1 MQDKSPMPSHA
12 SRRDRSDVAAA
23 SSASQPPSKRHTHSS
38 ASTSNPKRHSLDSHS
53 SPYAASAHSK
63 AIPRGNG
70 HQAMSIPMP
79 PPPSLYFSLLPT
91 SHGGGA
97 PNGSHSASNS
107 PRPSPV
113 LHSVNTSGSTN
124 NNSNSNGSSNNTNAS
139 GSSGGFFSRRSKSTS
154 SKTRHPQRSAHFP
167 QAHSDPSTPT
177 AHHPSSLYLTPITPM
192 NLPKPHRSP
201 SPPGSAPSSRAASN
215 PSTPGVAGAAI
226 AAAAVGGA
234 ASGSGGAAGYSHYN
248 THHHPPRGNYPL
260 SVTHSRR
267 SSMSHAT
274 PGNGYGEV
282 PDQRHKLGFF
292 DMAIF
297 DPAPD
302 RAKSARSSIDHDG
315 HSHRIPVSRPPS
327 IESMNSSNSVPFAPP
342 PPPPP
347 SAWKRFTNHFSKR
360 VMKRHV
366 KFVVALY
373 LSSAMALIPQ
383 IARILGPA
391 PYLTNVAVVFMH
403 PARTV
408 GSQLE
413 VTLFSA
419 IGGVLAAIWIIPCQ
433 LAVVAFNQK
442 YLAEGNNAAWT
453 INAAWFF
460 VGVWVMTLYKTRYAK
475 LNCSFII
482 YTIAGIFA
490 LTKGQKSTVFSFN
503 DFWNLMGPMML
514 GIAICLIVSI
524 LFWPETA
531 SEGLGRALNESLDTS
546 RALLNLSTRSFL
558 LNHKTIAL
566 PKSAI
571 EKAQSEVRMAQKKL
585 YSAYREAR
593 YEVTYAMTNPADY
606 KEVRVIVSA
615 LMRHLGSMSLVVQN
629 ERLLMLGHPDR
640 DDEDLLTQSGGELS
654 AGGGS
659 GSDSASGSDSDS
671 AGDSD
676 SDSDDP
682 ARTNRDRADKGHQSR
697 DYFGSATAED
707 ATATSSRSRP
717 GHRHRHHHRKSGP
730 VESPGSEDGP
740 DTFHRREQRR
750 GSAAELRRIR
760 QLLQRAEN
768 STQAAVKAR
777 QQNQDRQ
784 KQQALQQT
792 FQFDRGGVATA
803 PPTPGGRGVFSVFGH
818 HHAHRAKGS
827 SSIRVDAASGLTT
840 ETLQPS
846 SSAAPSIVTTPD
858 SSRPNSIHEEQNL
871 DTVKS
876 FKSFFSNKSASRF
889 KPKGSRPTSL
899 KAGFKMGNSKK
910 TLVSHSEDLLSG
922 ISLGDIHCVT
932 MPASAD
938 RGSDDS
944 STGIAERQYHTMHA
958 GLRFGTPLTD
968 QQVRKAAEAYRKR
981 QEKQAQRE
989 RKQAE
994 RDAKAVREQQEK
1006 QRQAE
1011 AQARA
1016 IPPKEVAFGDRK
1028 LFMSFLDIVRD
1039 PLQRLSDS
1047 CSRVMV
1053 GMERE
1058 LVSGLSVEQDRLERI
1073 KRRNAQRADAVRAA
1087 EARKAEEEKTAAAAA
1102 VAADANNTAA
1112 DTSPSGASAI
1122 AGDTAKESRPS
1133 KVSVLD
1139 RLRVLA
1145 GLKPRDL
1152 TKEDIDYAEALKSGL
1167 EKGHGKKIKVSK
1179 KGHAADTVHPNKFLQ
1194 QDAIR
1199 NATSSGV
1206 GDDDDDD
1213 FFLPPDM
1220 SYVQY
1225 LTQELEVFD
1234 QAEAQG
1240 LRDFIST
1247 HPTLDVGPREEI
1259 FLIFFFLFALREIA
1273 RELLRLGKYVE
1284 ELEEQERIK
1293 MEEEGRSKRKK
1304 QLWWPKVVGNFWHWF
1319 AWGNYTQVK
1328 TSEGYNSLIRNATK
1342 NLEHRQ
1348 PRTIQEEKALVE
1360 AKAAKA
1366 AAEKIA
1372 SEAATHALS
1381 EKRAEQRKRRH
1392 SEMWDL
1398 PPLRRSA
1405 TLSALM
1411 HRKQEPDLELGLGV
1425 NPAMDK
1431 PHRHPRGVLKHPHSP
1446 RSRSNSP
1453 THYDADWP
1461 NNGAIPRRHRSHE
1474 PVYDSNGNRSVQTT
1488 QPSSYGKNLGDPSSL
1503 GGQEVLHAGFGDE
1516 EDGPSSLQRELH
1528 AGASKRAQQYS
1539 VAEIPGFT
1547 SLQRKEGS
1555 DLTQFKDT
1563 VETELWPKVKTV
1575 KHHSTAPP
1583 DLDGTNTKD
1592 LKSRRSQLS
1601 TRPESSRNVVLTAP
1615 SSTHQDRY
1623 PSFAS
1628 STSPALLAKQPE
1640 SDSTAIDSSKPGSR
1654 PRDSIDA
1661 SEDIDDSEVSTGSD
1675 RSNWKR
1681 RRDQSK
1687 RKSKHR
1693 NIFASFS
1700 RRPSEDVAG
1709 SIQHPPLQPVAP
1721 EPFMPPRS
1729 TFVNVRKPKTWRYR
1743 FWEFLQPFKSEEFK
1757 FGFKMAAALTFIGL
1771 WSWLQWSS
1779 NVLAFDRGQ
1788 WAMLTVMA
1796 VLSPT
1801 VGATFSVCAMRI
1813 AGTLAGTLWAMLT
1826 YLALPRNPYVICAMM
1841 LVIAFAGVFLILE
1854 SAHPKLGIIMLLSY
1868 SSITFI
1874 MYDGFTTET
1883 IFEVCYKR
1891 AVTVIIG
1898 IIIAVIMNSLLWP
1911 ILARRE
1917 LRKEIAFL
1925 IGRQGVL
1932 FAELVNK
1939 FLLEEPQQTDQFRG
1953 RQALDGPDW
1962 SNTKPGDSVHAS
1974 DGRDE
1979 DETATKDMSYLDNFQ
1994 DSFVERAE
2002 REAHS
2007 EKRKSAGQRGIASE
2021 NNALD
2026 RPSEESRR
2034 LGHKSM
2040 QYQHEESRGTMDPD
2054 RLAFQHVEHQL
2065 QTKLIKISQ
2074 LLELSGSEPRLK
2086 EEFPMK
2092 LYQQIIQCCQNILD
2106 RMVSMRMA
2114 AQLLSPEVRELVTGP
2129 MNYYRRDMVG
2139 ALLLYFSVLS
2149 SSLASK
2155 SPLPPYL
2162 PSARMARLRVI
2173 YNVREAIAAHQAV
2186 TGEDHYTYIY
2196 YYAFSSALEEVIE
2209 ELELLAILIKPIVG
2223 VTLVSSGSGFPCGG
2237 VSGDQLSLGSAMA
2250 TTQLGIAP
2258 MSNFA
2263 PSVQPG
2269 TANLKSL
2276 QSSGSHSSESS
2287 DEEGEVV
2294 RGKRPVDRAG
2304 VSRSSVSPGKKSV
2317 KQSGGLKV
2325 KTGGLRIDVSPATAT
2340 SPGGGAQ
2347 VAISTNPNAILIS
2360 PAGAGTAT
2368 SPVMM
2373 MDESLLE
2380 GRHGQRYKDAIQVA
2394 QEASGQQVIE
2404 VSSPIAG
2411 AVPAQAQ
2418 FPLGTGSNASASGRK
2433 PSLGLIS
2440 SPKLPKFAIGSLSKS
2455 SEHRPHKSHDSALDS
2470 QPAVPYTVAITMKP
2484 QMQPKKPLQSR
2495 HRNVANNQ
2503 QQQQQQQATPAVP
2516 RMLRRMTKQS
2526 FMDVDLQYLMKLD
2539 PTTPDPFENSSPV
2552 FDDPPSLFRPLPTH
2566 LIQGGAPGSGQ
2577 WMSTETLRLQKEQ
2590 EDLRAQYLQFLHQL
2604 HHTNPHG
2611 FLVHMNTFA
2620 TEFPQEFTQLQ
2631 AYIRFQEQLTNKQRE
2646 EAQRQEQMRQYQ
2658 VHLEQQL
2665 QQEQEMQ
2672 RLKEFQEMQSSQVR
2686 AREMQTLLQ
2695 EWLLKRHQ
2703 KRSSGFRMNSKDSD
2717 GIDLADVFTIALQKD
2732 PKLVERMMMNGGGGL
2747 DVLLTPVQ
2755 QQEFQEFL
2763 DQKKLHELMAQEKKR
2778 HEFEAAGF
2786 SSFAF
2791 DSASSVGGSSWLN
2804 PGFLG
2809 NTSSTNPFSLAGLG
2823 GSSSSALTA
2832 YPSQFREPMT
2842 DAQFLSYNKRTSKGR
2857 SKH

>member
-1 MQDKSPMPSHA
+1 
-12 SRRDRSDVAAA
+12 
-23 SSASQPPSKRHTHSS
+23 
-38 ASTSNPKRHSLDSHS
+38 
-53 SPYAASAHSK
+53 
-63 AIPRGNG
+63 
-70 HQAMSIPMP
+70 
-79 PPPSLYFSLLPT
+79 
-91 SHGGGA
+91 
-97 PNGSHSASNS
+97 
-107 PRPSPV
+107 
-113 LHSVNTSGSTN
+113 
-124 NNSNSNGSSNNTNAS
+124 
-139 GSSGGFFSRRSKSTS
+139 
-154 SKTRHPQRSAHFP
+154 
-167 QAHSDPSTPT
+167 
-177 AHHPSSLYLTPITPM
+177 
-192 NLPKPHRSP
+192 
-201 SPPGSAPSSRAASN
+201 
-215 PSTPGVAGAAI
+215 
-226 AAAAVGGA
+226 
-234 ASGSGGAAGYSHYN
+234 
-248 THHHPPRGNYPL
+248 
-260 SVTHSRR
+260 
-267 SSMSHAT
+267 
-274 PGNGYGEV
+274 
-282 PDQRHKLGFF
+282 
-292 DMAIF
+292 
-297 DPAPD
+297 
-302 RAKSARSSIDHDG
+302 
-315 HSHRIPVSRPPS
+315 
-327 IESMNSSNSVPFAPP
+327 
-342 PPPPP
+342 
-347 SAWKRFTNHFSKR
+347 
-360 VMKRHV
+360 
-366 KFVVALY
+366 
-373 LSSAMALIPQ
+373 MALIPQ

-460 VGVWVMTLYKTRYAK
+460 VGVWIMTLYKTRYAK

-676 SDSDDP
+676 SDDP
-682 ARTNRDRADKGHQSR
+682 APRPQRMLRRLRHVHGQGTAIVITIGNQVPSKAQVAKTDPTLFRRD
-697 DYFGSATAED
+697 
-707 ATATSSRSRP
+707 
-717 GHRHRHHHRKSGP
+717 
-730 VESPGSEDGP
+730 
-740 DTFHRREQRR
+740 QRR

-768 STQAAVKAR
+768 SAQAAVKAR

-910 TLVSHSEDLLSG
+910 TLVSHSEDLLSE
-922 ISLGDIHCVT
+922 IPLGDIHCVT

-944 STGIAERQYHTMHA
+944 SSGIAERQYHTMHA
-958 GLRFGTPLTD
+958 GIRFGTPLTD

-981 QEKQAQRE
+981 QEKQARRE

-994 RDAKAVREQQEK
+994 RDAKALREQQEK

-1112 DTSPSGASAI
+1112 DTSPSGASAV
-1122 AGDTAKESRPS
+1122 AGDTAKESAPS
-1133 KVSVLD
+1133 KVSALD
-1139 RLRVLA
+1139 RLRILA
-1145 GLKPRDL
+1145 GLKPRHL

-1425 NPAMDK
+1425 NPAMDQ

-1453 THYDADWP
+1453 THYDADWA

-1474 PVYDSNGNRSVQTT
+1474 PVYDSNGNMSVQTT

-1528 AGASKRAQQYS
+1528 AGASTRAQQFS
-1539 VAEIPGFT
+1539 VAEIPGFA

-1583 DLDGTNTKD
+1583 ELGGTNTKD
-1592 LKSRRSQLS
+1592 LRSRRSQLS

-1640 SDSTAIDSSKPGSR
+1640 SDTTAIDSSKPGSR

-1675 RSNWKR
+1675 SSNWKR

-1700 RRPSEDVAG
+1700 RRPSEDAAG
-1709 SIQHPPLQPVAP
+1709 SIQRPPLQPVAP
-1721 EPFMPPRS
+1721 EPNMPPRS

-1771 WSWLQWSS
+1771 WSWLQWSN

-1939 FLLEEPQQTDQFRG
+1939 FLLEEPQHTDQFR
-1953 RQALDGPDW
+1953 RIQALDGPDW

-1979 DETATKDMSYLDNFQ
+1979 DETATKDMSYLDNYQ

-2002 REAHS
+2002 RESQS
-2007 EKRKSAGQRGIASE
+2007 EKRKSAGQRGNASE

-2040 QYQHEESRGTMDPD
+2040 QYQQEESRGTMDPD

-2258 MSNFA
+2258 MSNVSPSGNNMEPCKQQQAGILGPSAAMINLGAASAGTAGTGAGAFGQQMQYPQDMIYQQQRLLQQQQAQQHQQHLQLQIQLQAQQQKIQEQELLLQQQQKALNFHPDLALQA
-2263 PSVQPG
+2263 PARLLINPQIIPAVQPG
-2269 TANLKSL
+2269 TTNLKSL

-2304 VSRSSVSPGKKSV
+2304 ASRSSVGPGKKSV
-2317 KQSGGLKV
+2317 KQSGLKV
-2325 KTGGLRIDVSPATAT
+2325 KTGGLRIDVSPATAI

-2404 VSSPIAG
+2404 VSSPTAG

-2455 SEHRPHKSHDSALDS
+2455 SEHRPHKSHDSALDGP
-2470 QPAVPYTVAITMKP
+2470 PAVPYTVGPTTAVVMPFGSGLIP
-2484 QMQPKKPLQSR
+2484 EAPLPLHMIPMHAQQQAQQE
-2495 HRNVANNQ
+2495 VQQQKQKQQKQKQQQEQ
-2503 QQQQQQQATPAVP
+2503 QQQ
-2516 RMLRRMTKQS
+2516 KQ
-2526 FMDVDLQYLMKLD
+2526 K
-2539 PTTPDPFENSSPV
+2539 
-2552 FDDPPSLFRPLPTH
+2552 
-2566 LIQGGAPGSGQ
+2566 
-2577 WMSTETLRLQKEQ
+2577 
-2590 EDLRAQYLQFLHQL
+2590 
-2604 HHTNPHG
+2604 
-2611 FLVHMNTFA
+2611 
-2620 TEFPQEFTQLQ
+2620 
-2631 AYIRFQEQLTNKQRE
+2631 
-2646 EAQRQEQMRQYQ
+2646 
-2658 VHLEQQL
+2658 L
-2665 QQEQEMQ
+2665 QQN
-2672 RLKEFQEMQSSQVR
+2672 SQ
-2686 AREMQTLLQ
+2686 Q
-2695 EWLLKRHQ
+2695 
-2703 KRSSGFRMNSKDSD
+2703 
-2717 GIDLADVFTIALQKD
+2717 
-2732 PKLVERMMMNGGGGL
+2732 P
-2747 DVLLTPVQ
+2747 
-2755 QQEFQEFL
+2755 
-2763 DQKKLHELMAQEKKR
+2763 
-2778 HEFEAAGF
+2778 
-2786 SSFAF
+2786 
-2791 DSASSVGGSSWLN
+2791 
-2804 PGFLG
+2804 
-2809 NTSSTNPFSLAGLG
+2809 
-2823 GSSSSALTA
+2823 
-2832 YPSQFREPMT
+2832 
-2842 DAQFLSYNKRTSKGR
+2842 
-2857 SKH
+2857 

>member
-1 MQDKSPMPSHA
+1 MP
-12 SRRDRSDVAAA
+12 V
-23 SSASQPPSKRHTHSS
+23 
-38 ASTSNPKRHSLDSHS
+38 
-53 SPYAASAHSK
+53 
-63 AIPRGNG
+63 
-70 HQAMSIPMP
+70 
-79 PPPSLYFSLLPT
+79 SLLFLC
-91 SHGGGA
+91 
-97 PNGSHSASNS
+97 
-107 PRPSPV
+107 PV
-113 LHSVNTSGSTN
+113 
-124 NNSNSNGSSNNTNAS
+124 A
-139 GSSGGFFSRRSKSTS
+139 R
-154 SKTRHPQRSAHFP
+154 
-167 QAHSDPSTPT
+167 
-177 AHHPSSLYLTPITPM
+177 
-192 NLPKPHRSP
+192 
-201 SPPGSAPSSRAASN
+201 
-215 PSTPGVAGAAI
+215 
-226 AAAAVGGA
+226 
-234 ASGSGGAAGYSHYN
+234 
-248 THHHPPRGNYPL
+248 
-260 SVTHSRR
+260 
-267 SSMSHAT
+267 
-274 PGNGYGEV
+274 
-282 PDQRHKLGFF
+282 FF

-315 HSHRIPVSRPPS
+315 LSHRIPISRPPS

-360 VMKRHV
+360 VIKRHV

-373 LSSAMALIPQ
+373 ISSAMALIPQ
-383 IARILGPA
+383 ISRILGPA

-433 LAVVAFNQK
+433 LAVVAFNQR

-453 INAAWFF
+453 ISAAWFF
-460 VGVWVMTLYKTRYAK
+460 VGVWIMTLYKTRYAK

-490 LTKGQKSTVFSFN
+490 LTKGQKSIAYSFN

-654 AGGGS
+654 AGDGS

-671 AGDSD
+671 GGGSD
-676 SDSDDP
+676 SEDP
-682 ARTNRDRADKGHQSR
+682 TRKSGDRADKSNQFR
-697 DYFGSATAED
+697 DYFGNATAED
-707 ATATSSRSRP
+707 ATASLSRSRP
-717 GHRHRHHHRKSGP
+717 AHRRRHRKSGP

-740 DTFHRREQRR
+740 DTYQRREQRR

-777 QQNQDRQ
+777 KQNQDRQ

-803 PPTPGGRGVFSVFGH
+803 PPTPGGRGGFSVFGH

-827 SSIRVDAASGLTT
+827 STIRVDAASRLTT

-846 SSAAPSIVTTPD
+846 SSAAPSVITTPD

-889 KPKGSRPTSL
+889 KPKGNRPASL

-910 TLVSHSEDLLSG
+910 TLVNHSEDLLSG
-922 ISLGDIHCVT
+922 IPLGDIHFAT

-944 STGIAERQYHTMHA
+944 SSGIAERQYHTMHV
-958 GLRFGTPLTD
+958 GIRFGTSLTD

-981 QEKQAQRE
+981 QEKQARRE

-994 RDAKAVREQQEK
+994 RDAKAVLEQQEK

-1087 EARKAEEEKTAAAAA
+1087 EARVAEEEKAAATAA
-1102 VAADANNTAA
+1102 VAVDAHNTVAGG
-1112 DTSPSGASAI
+1112 SPSGANAV
-1122 AGDTAKESRPS
+1122 AGDAAKESAPS
-1133 KVSVLD
+1133 KVTVLD
-1139 RLRVLA
+1139 RFRDLA
-1145 GLKPRDL
+1145 GLKPRHL

-1167 EKGHGKKIKVSK
+1167 EKGHGKKGKVSK

-1240 LRDFIST
+1240 LRDFIAT

-1284 ELEEQERIK
+1284 ELEEQERRK

-1381 EKRAEQRKRRH
+1381 EKRAEQRRRRH

-1425 NPAMDK
+1425 NPAMDQ
-1431 PHRHPRGVLKHPHSP
+1431 PHRHPRGGLKPLHSP

-1453 THYDADWP
+1453 THYDADWTA
-1461 NNGAIPRRHRSHE
+1461 NGAIPRRHRSHE
-1474 PVYDSNGNRSVQTT
+1474 PVYDFNGDRPLQTTRSNGH
-1488 QPSSYGKNLGDPSSL
+1488 GKNLGDPSSL
-1503 GGQEVLHAGFGDE
+1503 GGREVLRAEFGDE
-1516 EDGPSSLQRELH
+1516 EDDPDSSKREVQ
-1528 AGASKRAQQYS
+1528 AGKSKRAQQYS
-1539 VAEIPGFT
+1539 VAEIPGFAC
-1547 SLQRKEGS
+1547 LQRKEGS

-1563 VETELWPKVKTV
+1563 VETELSPKVNTV
-1575 KHHSTAPP
+1575 RHHSTAPP
-1583 DLDGTNTKD
+1583 ELDGTNN

-1601 TRPESSRNVVLTAP
+1601 TRPGSSRDIVLTAP

-1628 STSPALLAKQPE
+1628 STSPAILSKQPE
-1640 SDSTAIDSSKPGSR
+1640 SDTTAIHGNKSGTR

-1661 SEDIDDSEVSTGSD
+1661 SDDIDDSESSTGSD
-1675 RSNWKR
+1675 SSNWKR
-1681 RRDQSK
+1681 RRDKSK
-1687 RKSKHR
+1687 RKFKNH

-1700 RRPSEDVAG
+1700 RRPSEDAAV
-1709 SIQHPPLQPVAP
+1709 SEQRPSLNPVAP

-1743 FWEFLQPFKSEEFK
+1743 LWESLQPFKSEEFK

-1771 WSWLQWSS
+1771 WSWLQWSN

-1813 AGTLAGTLWAMLT
+1813 AGTLAGTLWALLT

-1874 MYDGFTTET
+1874 MYEGFTTET

-1939 FLLEEPQQTDQFRG
+1939 FLLEDPQQPAQFRG
-1953 RQALDGPDW
+1953 LQALDGPDW
-1962 SNTKPGDSVHAS
+1962 SNTKPGDNVYAGN
-1974 DGRDE
+1974 GRDK
-1979 DETATKDMSYLDNFQ
+1979 DEMSTKESSYLDAFQ

-2002 REAHS
+2002 RESQS
-2007 EKRKSAGQRGIASE
+2007 EKRKIAGQGGTTSE
-2021 NNALD
+2021 NSAMD

-2034 LGHKSM
+2034 LRHKSL
-2040 QYQHEESRGTMDPD
+2040 QYQQEESRSTMDPD

-2223 VTLVSSGSGFPCGG
+2223 VTLVSSGSGFACGG
-2237 VSGDQLSLGSAMA
+2237 VTGDQLNLGSAMA

-2258 MSNFA
+2258 MSNVA
-2263 PSVQPG
+2263 QAGSTMGPCEQQKAGVLGPSAAMINLGAASAG
-2269 TANLKSL
+2269 TAGTGAGAFGQQMQYPQDMIYQQQRLLQQQQAQQHQQHLQLQLQLQAQQQKIQEQELLLQQQQKALDYHPDLAIQAPARLLINPQIIPAIPSGTPKIKSS
-2276 QSSGSHSSESS
+2276 QAPGSHSSESS
-2287 DEEGEVV
+2287 EDEGEVV
-2294 RGKRPVDRAG
+2294 RGKRPVDRTGAG
-2304 VSRSSVSPGKKSV
+2304 RSSVGRGKESV
-2317 KQSGGLKV
+2317 RQSGLRV
-2325 KTGGLRIDVSPATAT
+2325 QTGGLRIDVSPATAT
-2340 SPGGGAQ
+2340 SPSRGTQ

-2360 PAGAGTAT
+2360 PAGAGAAT
-2368 SPVMM
+2368 SPIMK

-2404 VSSPIAG
+2404 VTSPKAG
-2411 AVPAQAQ
+2411 AVPSQAQ
-2418 FPLGTGSNASASGRK
+2418 FPTGTGSNASASGRK

-2440 SPKLPKFAIGSLSKS
+2440 SSKLPKFTVGSLSKN
-2455 SEHRPHKSHDSALDS
+2455 SEHRQHKHQDSTSDS
-2470 QPAVPYTVAITMKP
+2470 TPAVPYAVAPTTAVVMPFGSGLIP
-2484 QMQPKKPLQSR
+2484 EAPLPL
-2495 HRNVANNQ
+2495 HMIPMHA
-2503 QQQQQQQATPAVP
+2503 QQQA
-2516 RMLRRMTKQS
+2516 
-2526 FMDVDLQYLMKLD
+2526 
-2539 PTTPDPFENSSPV
+2539 
-2552 FDDPPSLFRPLPTH
+2552 
-2566 LIQGGAPGSGQ
+2566 
-2577 WMSTETLRLQKEQ
+2577 
-2590 EDLRAQYLQFLHQL
+2590 
-2604 HHTNPHG
+2604 
-2611 FLVHMNTFA
+2611 
-2620 TEFPQEFTQLQ
+2620 
-2631 AYIRFQEQLTNKQRE
+2631 
-2646 EAQRQEQMRQYQ
+2646 
-2658 VHLEQQL
+2658 
-2665 QQEQEMQ
+2665 QQE
-2672 RLKEFQEMQSSQVR
+2672 
-2686 AREMQTLLQ
+2686 
-2695 EWLLKRHQ
+2695 
-2703 KRSSGFRMNSKDSD
+2703 
-2717 GIDLADVFTIALQKD
+2717 
-2732 PKLVERMMMNGGGGL
+2732 
-2747 DVLLTPVQ
+2747 VQ
-2755 QQEFQEFL
+2755 QQKQKQQHTSQRL
-2763 DQKKLHELMAQEKKR
+2763 D
-2778 HEFEAAGF
+2778 
-2786 SSFAF
+2786 
-2791 DSASSVGGSSWLN
+2791 
-2804 PGFLG
+2804 
-2809 NTSSTNPFSLAGLG
+2809 
-2823 GSSSSALTA
+2823 
-2832 YPSQFREPMT
+2832 
-2842 DAQFLSYNKRTSKGR
+2842 
-2857 SKH
+2857 

>member
-1 MQDKSPMPSHA
+1 
-12 SRRDRSDVAAA
+12 
-23 SSASQPPSKRHTHSS
+23 
-38 ASTSNPKRHSLDSHS
+38 
-53 SPYAASAHSK
+53 
-63 AIPRGNG
+63 
-70 HQAMSIPMP
+70 
-79 PPPSLYFSLLPT
+79 
-91 SHGGGA
+91 
-97 PNGSHSASNS
+97 
-107 PRPSPV
+107 
-113 LHSVNTSGSTN
+113 
-124 NNSNSNGSSNNTNAS
+124 
-139 GSSGGFFSRRSKSTS
+139 
-154 SKTRHPQRSAHFP
+154 
-167 QAHSDPSTPT
+167 
-177 AHHPSSLYLTPITPM
+177 
-192 NLPKPHRSP
+192 
-201 SPPGSAPSSRAASN
+201 
-215 PSTPGVAGAAI
+215 
-226 AAAAVGGA
+226 
-234 ASGSGGAAGYSHYN
+234 
-248 THHHPPRGNYPL
+248 
-260 SVTHSRR
+260 
-267 SSMSHAT
+267 MSHAT

-315 HSHRIPVSRPPS
+315 LSHRIPVSRPPS

-347 SAWKRFTNHFSKR
+347 SAWKRFANHFSKR
-360 VMKRHV
+360 VIKRHV

-373 LSSAMALIPQ
+373 ISSAMALIPQ
-383 IARILGPA
+383 IARIL
-391 PYLTNVAVVFMH
+391 
-403 PARTV
+403 
-408 GSQLE
+408 
-413 VTLFSA
+413 
-419 IGGVLAAIWIIPCQ
+419 
-433 LAVVAFNQK
+433 
-442 YLAEGNNAAWT
+442 AEGNNAAWT
-453 INAAWFF
+453 ISAAWFF
-460 VGVWVMTLYKTRYAK
+460 VGVWIMTLYKTRYAK

-490 LTKGQKSTVFSFN
+490 LTKGQKSTVYSFN

-654 AGGGS
+654 AGDGS

-671 AGDSD
+671 GGGSD
-676 SDSDDP
+676 SEDP
-682 ARTNRDRADKGHQSR
+682 TRRNGDRADKSSQLR

-707 ATATSSRSRP
+707 ATASSSRSRP
-717 GHRHRHHHRKSGP
+717 GHRRRHRKSGP
-730 VESPGSEDGP
+730 MESPGSEDGP

-792 FQFDRGGVATA
+792 FQFGRGGVATA

-840 ETLQPS
+840 ETQQPS
-846 SSAAPSIVTTPD
+846 SSAAPSVITTPD

-889 KPKGSRPTSL
+889 KPKGNRPASL
-899 KAGFKMGNSKK
+899 KAGFKMGSSKK
-910 TLVSHSEDLLSG
+910 TLVNHSEDLLSG
-922 ISLGDIHCVT
+922 IPLGDIHCAT

-944 STGIAERQYHTMHA
+944 SSGIAERQYHTMHA
-958 GLRFGTPLTD
+958 GIRFGTSLTD
-968 QQVRKAAEAYRKR
+968 QQVRKAAEVYRKR
-981 QEKQAQRE
+981 QEKQARRE

-994 RDAKAVREQQEK
+994 RDVKAVQEQHEK

-1028 LFMSFLDIVRD
+1028 DIVRD

-1087 EARKAEEEKTAAAAA
+1087 EARKAEEEKAAAAAA
-1102 VAADANNTAA
+1102 VAIDAHSTGAGG
-1112 DTSPSGASAI
+1112 SPSGANAV
-1122 AGDTAKESRPS
+1122 AGDAAKESGPS
-1133 KVSVLD
+1133 KVTVLD
-1139 RLRVLA
+1139 RLRDLA
-1145 GLKPRDL
+1145 GLKPRHL

-1167 EKGHGKKIKVSK
+1167 EKGHGKKGNVSK

-1199 NATSSGV
+1199 NATSSGM

-1240 LRDFIST
+1240 LRDFIAT

-1273 RELLRLGKYVE
+1273 RELLRLGK
-1284 ELEEQERIK
+1284 
-1293 MEEEGRSKRKK
+1293 
-1304 QLWWPKVVGNFWHWF
+1304 
-1319 AWGNYTQVK
+1319 
-1328 TSEGYNSLIRNATK
+1328 
-1342 NLEHRQ
+1342 
-1348 PRTIQEEKALVE
+1348 TIQEEKALVE

-1381 EKRAEQRKRRH
+1381 EKRAEQRRRRH

-1425 NPAMDK
+1425 NPAMDQ
-1431 PHRHPRGVLKHPHSP
+1431 PHRHPRGVSKHPHSP
-1446 RSRSNSP
+1446 RSRSSSP
-1453 THYDADWP
+1453 THYDAAWTA
-1461 NNGAIPRRHRSHE
+1461 NGAIPRRHRSHE
-1474 PVYDSNGNRSVQTT
+1474 PVYDSNGDRPLQTT
-1488 QPSSYGKNLGDPSSL
+1488 PPSSHGKNLGDPASL
-1503 GGQEVLHAGFGDE
+1503 GGQEVLRAEFGDE
-1516 EDGPSSLQRELH
+1516 EDDLPAIKREHH
-1528 AGASKRAQQYS
+1528 AGKSKRAQQYS
-1539 VAEIPGFT
+1539 VAEIPGFA

-1563 VETELWPKVKTV
+1563 VETELSPKVNTV
-1575 KHHSTAPP
+1575 RHHSTAPP
-1583 DLDGTNTKD
+1583 ELDGTND
-1592 LKSRRSQLS
+1592 LKPRRSQLP
-1601 TRPESSRNVVLTAP
+1601 TRPGSSRNVVLTAP

-1628 STSPALLAKQPE
+1628 STSPAILSKQPE
-1640 SDSTAIDSSKPGSR
+1640 SDSTAIDGSKAGSR

-1661 SEDIDDSEVSTGSD
+1661 SDDIDDSESSTGSD
-1675 RSNWKR
+1675 SSNWKQR
-1681 RRDQSK
+1681 RNKSK
-1687 RKSKHR
+1687 RKSKNY

-1700 RRPSEDVAG
+1700 RRPSEDASG
-1709 SIQHPPLQPVAP
+1709 LEQRPSLHPVAP
-1721 EPFMPPRS
+1721 EPFMPPKS

-1743 FWEFLQPFKSEEFK
+1743 FWESLQPFKSEEFK
-1757 FGFKMAAALTFIGL
+1757 FGFKMAVALTFIGL
-1771 WSWLQWSS
+1771 WSWLQWSN

-1813 AGTLAGTLWAMLT
+1813 AGTLAGTLWALLT

-1874 MYDGFTTET
+1874 MYEGFTTET

-1939 FLLEEPQQTDQFRG
+1939 FLLEDPQQPGQFRG
-1953 RQALDGPDW
+1953 MQALDGPDW
-1962 SNTKPGDSVHAS
+1962 SNTKPDDNTYAS
-1974 DGRDE
+1974 NGRAE
-1979 DETATKDMSYLDNFQ
+1979 DEMDTTESYLDTFQ

-2002 REAHS
+2002 RESQS
-2007 EKRKSAGQRGIASE
+2007 EKRKNAGQVGITSD
-2021 NNALD
+2021 NSVMD

-2034 LGHKSM
+2034 LRHKPL
-2040 QYQHEESRGTMDPD
+2040 QYQQEESRGTMDPD

-2223 VTLVSSGSGFPCGG
+2223 VTLVSSGSGFACGG
-2237 VSGDQLSLGSAMA
+2237 VAGDQLNLGSAMA

-2258 MSNFA
+2258 MSNVAQAGSSMGPCEQQQAGILGPSAAMINLGATSAGTAGTGAGAFGQQMQYPQDMIYQQQRLLQQQQAQQHQQHLQLQLQLQAQQQKIQEQELLLQQQQKVLDYHPDLAIQA
-2263 PSVQPG
+2263 PARLLINPQIIPVIQPG
-2269 TANLKSL
+2269 TPKIKS
-2276 QSSGSHSSESS
+2276 SHAPGSHSSESS
-2287 DEEGEVV
+2287 EDEGEVV
-2294 RGKRPVDRAG
+2294 RGKRPMDRAG
-2304 VSRSSVSPGKKSV
+2304 AGRSSVGRGKESV
-2317 KQSGGLKV
+2317 RQSGLKV

-2340 SPGGGAQ
+2340 SPSRGTQ

-2360 PAGAGTAT
+2360 PAGAGAAT
-2368 SPVMM
+2368 SPIMM

-2404 VSSPIAG
+2404 VSSPTAC
-2411 AVPAQAQ
+2411 AVPSQAQ
-2418 FPLGTGSNASASGRK
+2418 FPAGTGSNASASGRK

-2440 SPKLPKFAIGSLSKS
+2440 SPKLPKFTVGSLSKS
-2455 SEHRPHKSHDSALDS
+2455 SEHRQHKRHDSTPDS
-2470 QPAVPYTVAITMKP
+2470 TPAVPYAVAPTTAVVMPFGSGLIP
-2484 QMQPKKPLQSR
+2484 EAPLPL
-2495 HRNVANNQ
+2495 HMIPMHA
-2503 QQQQQQQATPAVP
+2503 QQQA
-2516 RMLRRMTKQS
+2516 
-2526 FMDVDLQYLMKLD
+2526 
-2539 PTTPDPFENSSPV
+2539 
-2552 FDDPPSLFRPLPTH
+2552 
-2566 LIQGGAPGSGQ
+2566 
-2577 WMSTETLRLQKEQ
+2577 
-2590 EDLRAQYLQFLHQL
+2590 
-2604 HHTNPHG
+2604 
-2611 FLVHMNTFA
+2611 
-2620 TEFPQEFTQLQ
+2620 
-2631 AYIRFQEQLTNKQRE
+2631 
-2646 EAQRQEQMRQYQ
+2646 
-2658 VHLEQQL
+2658 QQ
-2665 QQEQEMQ
+2665 
-2672 RLKEFQEMQSSQVR
+2672 
-2686 AREMQTLLQ
+2686 
-2695 EWLLKRHQ
+2695 
-2703 KRSSGFRMNSKDSD
+2703 D
-2717 GIDLADVFTIALQKD
+2717 
-2732 PKLVERMMMNGGGGL
+2732 
-2747 DVLLTPVQ
+2747 VQ
-2755 QQEFQEFL
+2755 QHK
-2763 DQKKLHELMAQEKKR
+2763 QKQ
-2778 HEFEAAGF
+2778 
-2786 SSFAF
+2786 
-2791 DSASSVGGSSWLN
+2791 
-2804 PGFLG
+2804 
-2809 NTSSTNPFSLAGLG
+2809 
-2823 GSSSSALTA
+2823 
-2832 YPSQFREPMT
+2832 
-2842 DAQFLSYNKRTSKGR
+2842 
-2857 SKH
+2857 